1 MSSLCL
7 YRYDDHDT
15 QQRVDQRQSAGSIRN
30 FLVQFPPLFFIRARF
45 SPRKRPPSRPLH
57 QTGRHPRTCHQKLRL
72 NPVTPP
78 NVRVPRKVPTAI
90 KVEAKVWFANERT
103 WLSWLNAAILIGTFA
118 VALFNASRD
127 PIARAFAYVYAALSV
142 GVLIYGYSLY
152 QSRITMIRK
161 RDPGHYDAITGP
173 VVVSTIL
180 FVAVLANFVI
190 RVHEL
195 RQHKIPI
202 PGLALLHQIMP
213 NFIPSA

>member
-1 MSSLCL
+1 MTHSRESTSDSQLGPFGISWSNFFPFSSSALASL
-7 YRYDDHDT
+7 PENAPRPARYTRQDDIPE
-15 QQRVDQRQSAGSIRN
+15 QAIRN
-30 FLVQFPPLFFIRARF
+30 YDSIQSL
-45 SPRKRPPSRPLH
+45 
-57 QTGRHPRTCHQKLRL
+57 
-72 NPVTPP
+72 PP

-142 GVLIYGYSLY
+142 GVLIYGYFLY

-161 RDPGHYDAITGP
+161 RDPGHYDAIAGP

-202 PGLALLHQIMP
+202 PGLALLQQIMP